1 MQTLLRLNRYFI
13 VGFILVM
20 LGLSYFLTQ
29 LNFQYNID
37 RFFPANNKHLTF
49 LKKFQ
54 ERLEPDDNFL
64 LVGVEH
70 QKNVFDSSFLGSVH
84 EFGDSLERL
93 PAVQRVTDLTRIKE
107 PVKGPFGFLSVP
119 LIHLDQPER
128 YSSDSAQIYKDP
140 RWPNYLISDDAEA
153 LAMLVKTQPEL
164 PQDSADR
171 FIQHTKELVKDYDFH
186 DTRYAGRTISQV
198 NFVKKIKQEVIFYV
212 VACNIVLL
220 IILYLIFRRPLG
232 VLVPMMTVVFGMV
245 LFFELL
251 GLLNVPLDIMST
263 LYPTLMLI
271 IGMSD
276 VIHIM
281 SKYVDELRKGVPRIP
296 AMHTT
301 IREIGFATLLTSL
314 TTAVGFLALLTS
326 QIPPLKTFG
335 IFAAVGVFMA
345 YLTVIA
351 FTTMVLVNFDADQ
364 LSKPQAAG
372 QQGGGLLGRIF
383 GWVSRHQRAV
393 WAGSLLALIVFGF
406 GLSQI
411 SRNMFMLTSVPEES
425 QIRQDFRFFE
435 NKFSGVRPIEIAI
448 LPQGNYDIN
457 DPAVIREVRKFEE
470 HLTSYEPINHVVSPL
485 TIYRTANKSLSNGK
499 LSAYHIP
506 EDSSQFRKI
515 NQLLKQRG
523 DGTFAAVMG
532 SQQEM
537 GRITGKMKDI
547 GSENVKALYSKI
559 RDYKA
564 DNINTSITDFR
575 ITGKM
580 FLVDKNNDY
589 LIGNLITGLAL
600 AFVVV
605 GILMGLLFRQLKMV
619 LISFIPNIIPLIIAG
634 AVMGYFDITLKA
646 TTSIIFTIAFGIAVD
661 DTIHFLSRFKLEQ
674 LKGASQVMAMRR
686 TFVETGKAISFTTII
701 LLSGFST
708 LIFSDFTVTYYI
720 GLLIGLTLA
729 SALIADLLLMP
740 LLLYRFYR

>member
-1 MQTLLRLNRYFI
+1 
-13 VGFILVM
+13 
-20 LGLSYFLTQ
+20 
-29 LNFQYNID
+29 
-37 RFFPANNKHLTF
+37 
-49 LKKFQ
+49 
-54 ERLEPDDNFL
+54 
-64 LVGVEH
+64 
-70 QKNVFDSSFLGSVH
+70 
-84 EFGDSLERL
+84 
-93 PAVQRVTDLTRIKE
+93 
-107 PVKGPFGFLSVP
+107 
-119 LIHLDQPER
+119 
-128 YSSDSAQIYKDP
+128 
-140 RWPNYLISDDAEA
+140 
-153 LAMLVKTQPEL
+153 
-164 PQDSADR
+164 
-171 FIQHTKELVKDYDFH
+171 
-186 DTRYAGRTISQV
+186 
-198 NFVKKIKQEVIFYV
+198 
-212 VACNIVLL
+212 
-220 IILYLIFRRPLG
+220 
-232 VLVPMMTVVFGMV
+232 
-245 LFFELL
+245 
-251 GLLNVPLDIMST
+251 
-263 LYPTLMLI
+263 
-271 IGMSD
+271 
-276 VIHIM
+276 
-281 SKYVDELRKGVPRIP
+281 
-296 AMHTT
+296 
-301 IREIGFATLLTSL
+301 
-314 TTAVGFLALLTS
+314 
-326 QIPPLKTFG
+326 
-335 IFAAVGVFMA
+335 
-345 YLTVIA
+345 
-351 FTTMVLVNFDADQ
+351 MVLVNFDADQ
-364 LSKPQAAG
+364 LSKPRAAD
-372 QQGGGLLGRIF
+372 QRGGGLLGRIF

-406 GLSQI
+406 GLSQV

-448 LPQGNYDIN
+448 LPQGDYDIN

-674 LKGASQVMAMRR
+674 LKGAGRVMAMRR

>member
-1 MQTLLRLNRYFI
+1 
-13 VGFILVM
+13 
-20 LGLSYFLTQ
+20 
-29 LNFQYNID
+29 
-37 RFFPANNKHLTF
+37 
-49 LKKFQ
+49 
-54 ERLEPDDNFL
+54 
-64 LVGVEH
+64 
-70 QKNVFDSSFLGSVH
+70 
-84 EFGDSLERL
+84 
-93 PAVQRVTDLTRIKE
+93 
-107 PVKGPFGFLSVP
+107 
-119 LIHLDQPER
+119 
-128 YSSDSAQIYKDP
+128 
-140 RWPNYLISDDAEA
+140 
-153 LAMLVKTQPEL
+153 
-164 PQDSADR
+164 
-171 FIQHTKELVKDYDFH
+171 
-186 DTRYAGRTISQV
+186 
-198 NFVKKIKQEVIFYV
+198 
-212 VACNIVLL
+212 
-220 IILYLIFRRPLG
+220 
-232 VLVPMMTVVFGMV
+232 
-245 LFFELL
+245 
-251 GLLNVPLDIMST
+251 
-263 LYPTLMLI
+263 
-271 IGMSD
+271 
-276 VIHIM
+276 
-281 SKYVDELRKGVPRIP
+281 
-296 AMHTT
+296 
-301 IREIGFATLLTSL
+301 
-314 TTAVGFLALLTS
+314 
-326 QIPPLKTFG
+326 
-335 IFAAVGVFMA
+335 
-345 YLTVIA
+345 
-351 FTTMVLVNFDADQ
+351 
-364 LSKPQAAG
+364 
-372 QQGGGLLGRIF
+372 
-383 GWVSRHQRAV
+383 
-393 WAGSLLALIVFGF
+393 
-406 GLSQI
+406 
-411 SRNMFMLTSVPEES
+411 MLTSVPEES

-674 LKGASQVMAMRR
+674 LKGAGQVMAMRR